1 MPAWRF
7 WPEFAVN
14 LVVKHARM
22 GMMAGRLLLLRHQ
35 LKRNP
40 AARDYR
46 DLALTPV
53 NEGDSLELLTVTEA
67 ARNAARVRLRSLA
80 PAG

>member
-1 MPAWRF
+1 
-7 WPEFAVN
+7 
-14 LVVKHARM
+14 
-22 GMMAGRLLLLRHQ
+22 MAARLLLLRRR

-53 NEGDSLELLTVTEA
+53 NQDDELELLTVTEA
-67 ARNAARVRLRSLA
+67 ARNAARARLRSLV